1 MIRAVAITLL
11 LVASPAAAEQAST
24 AVAPI
29 SEAEKAERLVVAE
42 ELIAD
47 SGMADILDKMTPA
60 IIAQVLP
67 ALSSANNG
75 RESEVR
81 AILLDELTSAMKKAS
96 PAIIEN
102 ARSLYVESF
111 TAGEMREMLA
121 FNRSPTGRKVMK
133 VLPDMQ
139 LRMMAFGRDAGQ
151 AAVAAALPRIID
163 RLKAANLSVPTT
175 S

>member
-1 MIRAVAITLL
+1 VIRAAAIALL
-11 LVASPAAAEQAST
+11 LAASPVAAGQPATAAA
-24 AVAPI
+24 I
-29 SEAEKAERLVVAE
+29 SAEDKAERLAVAE

-67 ALSSANNG
+67 ALTSANNG

-139 LRMMAFGRDAGQ
+139 LRMMSFGRDAGQ